1 MEPWS
6 AEVDSTVYYTFPL
19 FAEVLYTVLLLYV
32 YQYTLVCRSRPYHTV
47 LYLGRQR
54 YAGLYHAVLYIG
66 QQRYTVLFSVTVYL
80 GLQRYT
86 YCTVPWSAEVAV
98 KVELLFY

>member
-54 YAGLYHAVLYIG
+54 YAGLYHAVVYLG
-66 QQRYTVLFSVTVYL
+66 QQRYTVLFSVTVPWSTEVYVL
-80 GLQRYT
+80 
-86 YCTVPWSAEVAV
+86 YCTLVCRGSG
-98 KVELLFY
+98 